1 MIKGP
6 NYKKMYTDMVL
17 AKYPSKIELCG
28 NILNKE
34 YMSILDVITLNKL
47 LFETDNEITNQ
58 KLRSYDKKTV
68 LEILSYQKKN
78 KLNNIQ
84 TAMHFK
90 LSRNTITKWKKSFFV
105 KE

>member
-6 NYKKMYTDMVL
+6 NYKKIYTDMVL
-17 AKYPSKIELCG
+17 AKYPGKIEVCG

-34 YMSILDVITLNKL
+34 YMSVLDVITLNRL

-58 KLRSYDKKTV
+58 KLRSYDKRAV
-68 LEILSYQKKN
+68 MEILNYQKKN
-78 KLNNIQ
+78 KLSNIQ

-90 LSRNTITKWKKSFFV
+90 LSRNTVSKWKKSFL
-105 KE
+105 

>member
-6 NYKKMYTDMVL
+6 NYKKIYTDMVL
-17 AKYPSKIELCG
+17 AKYPNKIEVCG

-34 YMSILDVITLNKL
+34 SMSILDVITLNRI
-47 LFETDNEITNQ
+47 LFETDNEIANQ
-58 KLRSYDKKTV
+58 KLRSYDKRTV
-68 LEILSYQKKN
+68 MEILNYQKKN

-90 LSRNTITKWKKSFFV
+90 LSRNTITKWKKSFL
-105 KE
+105 

>member
-6 NYKKMYTDMVL
+6 NYKKIYTDMVH
-17 AKYPSKIELCG
+17 AKYPNKIEVCG
-28 NILNKE
+28 NILNKK
-34 YMSILDVITLNKL
+34 YMSILDVITLNKI

-58 KLRSYDKKTV
+58 KLRSYDEKTV

-90 LSRNTITKWKKSFFV
+90 LSRNTITKWKKFFFV